1 MRLDAAARGRSTH
14 GDEVKNDSESID
26 RRRSARGRQAMPQ
39 NLLPQRLHQH
49 RFDLR
54 ERIRFYQGD
63 RAGLGGE
70 VDRTEPAGGEY
81 DWKSREFLP
90 NNICKPESIIAS
102 ACALERALSTRQPNS
117 LAIKF
122 VTDAN
127 ISASSS
133 TTSTTAPL
141 SDLICCIA
149 RSYSCEARQCYIGIG
164 GSSTPHV
171 GTILMCCTPC

>member
-90 NNICKPESIIAS
+90 NNICKPHAVHSGHNDVRKQDVNLHAGI
-102 ACALERALSTRQPNS
+102 
-117 LAIKF
+117 
-122 VTDAN
+122 D
-127 ISASSS
+127 
-133 TTSTTAPL
+133 
-141 SDLICCIA
+141 
-149 RSYSCEARQCYIGIG
+149 YRQCVRARK
-164 GSSTPHV
+164 SAQHATA
-171 GTILMCCTPC
+171 